1 MMRSIVLKRFDL
13 FIKLFFAG
21 FIKLLQEVK
30 SLNIIIPD
38 YVKKAM
44 QMLLDKGFQAYAVGG
59 CIRDTLLDKQPNDW
73 DVCTDCLPER
83 IKEVFNDFR
92 TIDTGIKHGTVSVMV
107 DSEIVEITTF
117 RSEGEYENHRRP
129 LNVDF
134 VSDLKEDIKRRD
146 FTVNAMCCDINSDI
160 YDFYN
165 GIDDLNNGIIRCV
178 GIPDER
184 FEEDALRILRG
195 LRFASVLGFEIDE
208 STKNAM
214 LKKKDLLNFI
224 SGERIRAELLKLLC
238 GKNVENIL
246 NEYRDIFA
254 VIIPEI
260 QPCFDFE
267 QNNPH
272 HCLTVWEHIAK
283 SVASVR
289 PDPIIRM
296 TMLLHDIGKPQMK
309 TVDENGIYHFKKH
322 QYIGAEMSK
331 EILKRL
337 KFDNRAADYIYH
349 LIWEHDNR
357 IPVKIKDIKKF
368 ISKYD
373 FHFIFDYLE
382 VRRGDTYA
390 QSEYKRAEKLKELDD
405 IAVIA
410 FDILSSDACLKISDL
425 KIRGNDL
432 IELGLSGKAIGDWL
446 NKLLDMVIEEKI
458 ENQKDILLNYIKENI

>member
-214 LKKKDLLNFI
+214 IKKKDLLNFI

-260 QPCFDFE
+260 KPCFDFE

-296 TMLLHDIGKPQMK
+296 TMLLHDIGKPKMK
-309 TVDENGIYHFKKH
+309 TVDEKGIYHFKKH

-337 KFDNRAADYIYH
+337 KFDNRAADYIFH

-357 IPVKIKDIKKF
+357 IPVKIKNIKKF

-390 QSEYKRAEKLKELDD
+390 QSEYKRREKLKELDD
-405 IAVIA
+405 IALIS